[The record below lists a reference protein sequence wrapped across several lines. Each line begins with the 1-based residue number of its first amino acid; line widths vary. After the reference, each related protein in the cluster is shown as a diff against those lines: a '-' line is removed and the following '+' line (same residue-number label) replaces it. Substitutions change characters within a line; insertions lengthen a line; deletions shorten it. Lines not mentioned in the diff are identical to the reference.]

1 MPARGGDNPVGDAV
15 PPPGVDTTKPS
26 IARVYD
32 YLLGGKDNFAVDR
45 EVGEMSLRIMP
56 DGREGPRSN
65 RAFLRRAVHYLAA
78 DAGIRQFLDL
88 GSGLPSQG
96 NVHEVAQAVDRKAR
110 VVYVDYDPV
119 VLAHARALL
128 AGDYSEVVLADLREP
143 GRIFDHPTV
152 NAMLDL
158 DRPVAV
164 LLLSVLHHIGD
175 DADPAG
181 IVAAYRDAVVPG
193 SHLAV
198 THLHKPG
205 PEHLE
210 DRELA
215 DLGEEVFRKA
225 FGVSC
230 WRSEEEIRSF
240 FGDWDLVPPGLVPV
254 VDWRP
259 EPGDLGQ
266 RYLTYRLVLGG
277 VARKP

>member
-1 MPARGGDNPVGDAV
+1 MGDNAVGDNAV

-65 RAFLRRAVHYLAA
+65 RAFLRRAVRYLAA

-96 NVHEVAQAVDRKAR
+96 NVHEVAQAVDKKAR

-128 AGDYSEVVLADLREP
+128 AGDYSDVVLGDLRGPET
-143 GRIFDHPTV
+143 ILNHPAV
-152 NAMLDL
+152 NAMLDF
-158 DRPVAV
+158 DQPVAL

-181 IVAAYRDAVVPG
+181 IVAAYRDAVAPG
-193 SHLAV
+193 SHLAIS
-198 THLHKPG
+198 HLHKPS
-205 PEHLE
+205 PDLLE

-215 DLGEEVFRKA
+215 ELSEEVFRKA
-225 FGVSC
+225 FGTSR
-230 WRSEEEIRSF
+230 WRGEEEIRSF
-240 FGDWDLVPPGLVPV
+240 FGDWDMVPPGLVPV

-259 EPGDLGQ
+259 EPGDPGK